1 MPETQTWPSEDEG
14 VTQVELDDAA
24 ADDQAVSGEAV
35 MQEVDA
41 YPVLAETVE
50 IEQVRFTSMP
60 AVQAAALAAT
70 GFVAGAA
77 TVVLVRR
84 RAGRKLTRVRLE
96 QAALRELREAGEPS
110 KRGKAGRRGKRAA
123 EETAATATY
132 LVNVRLLARTED

>member
-1 MPETQTWPSEDEG
+1 
-14 VTQVELDDAA
+14 VTQPELGDAA
-24 ADDQAVSGEAV
+24 GADDDAVSGETV
-35 MQEVDA
+35 TQEVEA

-84 RAGRKLTRVRLE
+84 HAARKLTRVRLE
-96 QAALRELREAGEPS
+96 QAALRELRDAGEPS
-110 KRGKAGRRGKRAA
+110 KRGRGVGRRGKRAA